1 MHLRQM
7 SLAALASLALVGAA
21 AAQPMH
27 DMPGM
32 SHAAPLP
39 AKSGSA
45 TGVIRGLQP
54 DKNTVTIEHTPIA
67 AFGWPGM
74 TMGFKV
80 QSSKLLTGLKVGAK
94 VRFEVKMVDHQAV
107 ITKLTPL

>member
-1 MHLRQM
+1 MHLRHM
-7 SLAALASLALVGAA
+7 SLAAMASLALVGAA

-32 SHAAPLP
+32 NHAAPLP
-39 AKSGSA
+39 AKSGLA

-54 DKNTVTIEHTPIA
+54 DKNTVTIEHTPID

-80 QSSKLLTGLKVGAK
+80 KSSKLLTGLKVGDK
-94 VRFEVKMVDHQAV
+94 IRFEVEMLDHKAV

>member
-1 MHLRQM
+1 MHLRHL
-7 SLAALASLALVGAA
+7 SLAALASLGLVGAA

-32 SHAAPLP
+32 HHAAPLP
-39 AKSGSA
+39 AKSGAA
-45 TGVIRGLQP
+45 TGVIRSLQP

-80 QSSKLLTGLKVGAK
+80 QSSKLLTRLKIGDK
-94 VRFEVKMVDHQAV
+94 IRFEVKMVDRQAV
-107 ITKLTPL
+107 ITKLSPL